1 MMLLR
6 CAKGMV
12 AGPVGMA
19 AGLVMVTGV
28 AAGVAMGAGLVGAAL
43 IGRRL
48 WEERSGWR
56 ANATE
61 TSDLPAEGPL
71 DTPAS

>member
-1 MMLLR
+1 
-6 CAKGMV
+6 MV

-48 WEERSGWR
+48 WEERQGWR
-56 ANATE
+56 ANA
-61 TSDLPAEGPL
+61 AEAEDPQAEVPL
-71 DTPAS
+71 DTPAT

>member
-1 MMLLR
+1 MLLR
-6 CAKGMV
+6 CARGMV

-19 AGLVMVTGV
+19 AGLVVATGV

-48 WEERSGWR
+48 WEERQGWR
-56 ANATE
+56 SSADAGE
-61 TSDLPAEGPL
+61 PSAEPSAEVPL
-71 DTPAS
+71 A

>member
-1 MMLLR
+1 
-6 CAKGMV
+6 MV

-19 AGLVMVTGV
+19 AGLFVATGV

-48 WEERSGWR
+48 WEERQGWR
-56 ANATE
+56 SGTAEAEAPTVE
-61 TSDLPAEGPL
+61 PAPDGPL
-71 DTPAS
+71 A